1 MAITQEHQVKKW
13 EISLIELQD
22 GSEKKFKVTRRLPG
36 LSVAETKVFISKEE
50 AKKQFEEWLD

>member
-1 MAITQEHQVKKW
+1 
-13 EISLIELQD
+13 
-22 GSEKKFKVTRRLPG
+22 